1 MDTLSVKRTPFFSVT
16 EYEKWTGLHA
26 SWNFEFEKGSTSQAK
41 KRDSQWSESLSIS
54 DFALILL
61 ITSSWLHNGRKLIR
75 WVFVSSRFWTFPQP
89 GMPVPAL
96 IWDKNAKVWS
106 ESKVRWIDI
115 GTHTHTGLDRKN
127 MENMKNHVP
136 GAPHNARLARS
147 LTLSLSSL
155 GLTLGSGRKTT

>member
-1 MDTLSVKRTPFFSVT
+1 MDTLSVKRTPFFRWLNMKSGPGFT
-16 EYEKWTGLHA
+16 PLEISNL
-26 SWNFEFEKGSTSQAK
+26 K
-41 KRDSQWSESLSIS
+41 KVRLPKRKNERDSQWSESLSIS

-147 LTLSLSSL
+147 LTLSLSL
-155 GLTLGSGRKTT
+155 AWA